1 MERFL
6 AAIRN
11 MFQVQDLRKRILFTL
26 AMLAVYRIGAHIT
39 APGINK
45 VRLEQVWGEVG
56 NTLLGVLDLFSGGNF
71 RTISVFALGVTPYI
85 TASIILQLMTVVSPQ
100 LKKLQEEGEMGRQK
114 INQWTRYLTVGL
126 AAVQTF
132 FVANWLQYNGVA
144 SVPGTRF
151 LIMTA
156 LILTTGTIFVMWL
169 GEQITE
175 RGVGNGVSL
184 LIFAGIVI
192 GLPRGIQQVAQRLS
206 SGDPLETVGVIVM
219 VLALVAL
226 IAFIVFVESGRRK
239 VAVSYAK
246 RHVGRQ
252 MVGGQQTTMPLK
264 VNMGGVIPVI
274 FASSVLSMPQSLFSA
289 FPPDP
294 ANQNSTWGRVYQF
307 FQFFHGGDPYYE
319 FVFMTLII
327 FFTLFNTHANGNN
340 AAWVDWVQANLVKG
354 DHPIYMVTYVALILF
369 FTFFYVSII
378 FNVEEVADNLR
389 KHGGF
394 MPGIRPGRATA
405 DYLRTILTR
414 LTTVGAVYLAFIAF
428 VPQFM
433 LSGFKVGRLPFVGT
447 WLENFVSNT
456 PGLAWI
462 PNGMGYKFYF
472 GGTSLLILV
481 GVAMDT
487 VAQIESQLVMRNYE
501 GFLGGGGRLR
511 GRRT

>member
-1 MERFL
+1 MEKFL
-6 AAIRN
+6 AAVRN
-11 MFQVQDLRKRILFTL
+11 MFQVPDLRKRIFFTL
-26 AMLAVYRIGAHIT
+26 GLLVIYRLGAHVG

-45 VRLEQVWGEVG
+45 DRLDQVWHDVSG
-56 NTLLGVLDLFSGGNF
+56 TLLGVLDLFSGGNF

-126 AAVQTF
+126 AGIQTS
-132 FVANWLQYNGVA
+132 FVAHWLQVNGVGA
-144 SVPGTRF
+144 NTWGF
-151 LIMTA
+151 LLTTV
-156 LILTTGTIFVMWL
+156 LTLTTGTIFVMWL

-175 RGVGNGVSL
+175 RGVGNGISL
-184 LIFAGIVI
+184 LIFAGIII
-192 GLPRGIQQVAQRLS
+192 GLPRGVMQVWERVS
-206 SGDPLETVGVIVM
+206 TGDVMETLGVI
-219 VLALVAL
+219 ALLIALIAL
-226 IAFIVFVESGRRK
+226 IAFIVLVESGRRK

-274 FASSVLSMPQSLFSA
+274 FASSVLAMPQTLFSA

-294 ANQNSTWGRVYQF
+294 NNQNGAWAKIYGF
-307 FQFFHGGDPYYE
+307 FGGFHGGDPYYE
-319 FVFMTLII
+319 LIFITLIV
-327 FFTLFNTHANGNN
+327 L
-340 AAWVDWVQANLVKG
+340 
-354 DHPIYMVTYVALILF
+354 
-369 FTFFYVSII
+369 FTFFYISIV

-405 DYLRTILTR
+405 EFLNTIMTR
-414 LTTVGAVYLAFIAF
+414 LTTVGALYLAFVAL
-428 VPQFM
+428 VPQIM
-433 LSGFKVGRLPFVGT
+433 LSGFKVARLPFIGT
-447 WLENFVSNT
+447 WLDQFVSNT
-456 PGLAWI
+456 PGLGWI
-462 PNGMGYKFYF
+462 PTGMGYQFYF

-487 VAQIESQLVMRNYE
+487 VSQIEAQLVMRNYE

-511 GRRT
+511 GRRA

>member
-1 MERFL
+1 
-6 AAIRN
+6 
-11 MFQVQDLRKRILFTL
+11 MFNVPDLRRRIFFTL
-26 AMLAVYRIGAHIT
+26 GLLAVYRFGAHVG

-45 VRLEQVWGEVG
+45 PRLDEVWRDVAG
-56 NTLLGVLDLFSGGNF
+56 TLLGVLDLFSGGNF

-114 INQWTRYLTVGL
+114 INQWTRYLTVVL
-126 AAVQTF
+126 AAIQTS
-132 FVANWLQYNGVA
+132 FVAHWLQVNGVGA
-144 SVPGTRF
+144 PGWGFRLSTV
-151 LIMTA
+151 LT
-156 LILTTGTIFVMWL
+156 LTTGTIFVMWL

-175 RGVGNGVSL
+175 RGVGNGISL

-192 GLPRGIQQVAQRLS
+192 GLPNGVQQVFNRLRG
-206 SGDPLETVGVIVM
+206 GDTMETIGVIAMVIAM
-219 VLALVAL
+219 VLI
-226 IAFIVFVESGRRK
+226 IAFIVFVESARRK
-239 VAVSYAK
+239 IPVSYAK

-252 MVGGQQTTMPLK
+252 LVGGQQTTMPLK
-264 VNMGGVIPVI
+264 INMGGVIPVI
-274 FASSVLSMPQSLFSA
+274 FASSVLSMPQSLLAA

-294 ANQNSTWGRVYQF
+294 ANPNTWWAKIWTF
-307 FQFFHGGDPYYE
+307 FQTFHSSDPYYE
-319 FVFMTLII
+319 LI
-327 FFTLFNTHANGNN
+327 FLS
-340 AAWVDWVQANLVKG
+340 
-354 DHPIYMVTYVALILF
+354 LIVF
-369 FTFFYVSII
+369 FTFFYVSIV

-405 DYLRTILTR
+405 EYLNSILTR
-414 LTTVGAVYLAFIAF
+414 LTTVGAIYLALVAF

-433 LSGFKVGRLPFVGT
+433 LSGFKVGRLPFIGT
-447 WLENFVSNT
+447 WLESFVTAT

-462 PNGMGYKFYF
+462 PNGMGYQFYF

-487 VAQIESQLVMRNYE
+487 VAQIEAQLVMRNYE

-511 GRRT
+511 GRRA